1 VNERFIG
8 AWRLHSYETLGADG
22 QVVEPLGACPRG
34 MFCFA
39 ASGHFAVQLG
49 PEVHEEGRYTAFY
62 GTFDVTDGETGVLTL
77 HLETGS
83 NPERISGDQVR
94 RFRFTGP
101 GEVKLQPPAAA
112 DGSQST
118 ITWRRAVATQD

>member
-1 VNERFIG
+1 MNGRFHG
-8 AWRLHSYETLGADG
+8 AWRLHTYETEQPDG
-22 QVVEPLGACPRG
+22 QVVQPLGERPRG
-34 MFCFA
+34 LFCFA
-39 ASGHFAVQLG
+39 ASGYFAVQLG
-49 PEVHEEGRYTAFY
+49 PEVHEDGRYTAFY

-101 GEVKLQPPAAA
+101 DEVKLQPPPAP

-118 ITWRRAVATQD
+118 ITWRRV